1 MPIPSIDAFHCP
13 PLLAQTQSNIIAEAK
28 AACHGLVANALR
40 AETTPVEAVVSRTTT
55 GLLAKIF
62 SISDS
67 VDPSRA
73 GAVAHI
79 RIQATLQQVADFF
92 HMEASTQTY
101 ARIMEDNTI
110 ASGTL
115 YSLIERPIA
124 DGAVRPLHSI
134 SIEWFLRRLGVGIPL
149 RDLTCIDIQDEFV
162 LDDVAAGRRRRGWAR
177 CLHSVDL
184 PTCPSLEKTHN
195 VIRMKVCRSGHV
207 FLESNTPGVLDYYH
221 VHIGTPKGTLLGRHF
236 RQWYRRAMVKTLAHS
251 VMNLAEHF
259 VMQRIR
265 PSLDV
270 SVVAQFQARRG
281 VHYCTNCLVRFAWL
295 SSKKQC
301 RCCGRVLCHKCVRL
315 WTWYNKSA
323 VQVPLCP
330 NCVGT
335 TPPSPHQS
343 ALAVPQP
350 IPVARDTSTGWS
362 TLPGSM
368 LANCSPLQPPTPQRF
383 SSGLVING
391 LDATRPENRWER
403 GNASTMSLDL
413 RPSFGN
419 ESSLVSA
426 ASAPSSSQNQVAFNP

>member
-1 MPIPSIDAFHCP
+1 MERHFSPSRRILTDVYATNKKRERMSHP
-13 PLLAQTQSNIIAEAK
+13 TRSMRSQSVEISLLRGFNQD
-28 AACHGLVANALR
+28 AACM
-40 AETTPVEAVVSRTTT
+40 
-55 GLLAKIF
+55 LA
-62 SISDS
+62 
-67 VDPSRA
+67 P
-73 GAVAHI
+73 
-79 RIQATLQQVADFF
+79 TLDTI
-92 HMEASTQTY
+92 MRQT
-101 ARIMEDNTI
+101 
-110 ASGTL
+110 SG
-115 YSLIERPIA
+115 
-124 DGAVRPLHSI
+124 
-134 SIEWFLRRLGVGIPL
+134 
-149 RDLTCIDIQDEFV
+149 
-162 LDDVAAGRRRRGWAR
+162 
-177 CLHSVDL
+177 
-184 PTCPSLEKTHN
+184 N
-195 VIRMKVCRSGHV
+195 V

-265 PSLDV
+265 L
-270 SVVAQFQARRG
+270 SVVAQFHARRG

-295 SSKKQC
+295 SPKKQC

-335 TPPSPHQS
+335 PPSPRQS
-343 ALAVPQP
+343 ALAIPQP

-362 TLPGSM
+362 TLPGST

-391 LDATRPENRWER
+391 QDVTRPENRWER

-413 RPSFGN
+413 RPSFGY